1 MTSCFKC
8 PWLPYP
14 ESFFFWLIDW
24 LGGSAKWTS
33 PVSSSISSSSA
44 SDSLAR
50 TWSKKDKTCC
60 CSCSVSSSS
69 STWLCLCGGGFL
81 QKREKLASDVCK
93 SEDWFP
99 WATFPTFRH
108 VHVVRRPQQA
118 HYQGYHSW
126 RKWKRMRRSP
136 SSSPHHLPSVAFFF
150 DQLESPWNVR

>member
-24 LGGSAKWTS
+24 LGGSARWTS

-69 STWLCLCGGGFL
+69 STWLCLCGDGFL
-81 QKREKLASDVCK
+81 QKREKVASDVCK